1 MGIVAFVFV
10 FVFLMVGY
18 SAVRLYLVFRL
29 TNLPGLLYWIAQIML
44 VAVMY
49 IAAMKITIIKNSVL
63 TGIVQFIG
71 TLEFIILL
79 YSSIIFILRDV
90 LYGILRLINRIANG
104 AGGKGAIA
112 SFAGKMYSPVFTVVL
127 LAVLILVSVYGY
139 INMGIM
145 REKTYDIKIDKR
157 ADTESL
163 SMAMI
168 SDLHLGTGIRLPD
181 LHSMVDKINDMNC
194 DAVLIVGDIAD
205 NNTPENAYDVMEE
218 EFSRLNAG
226 QGVYFAFGNHDGS
239 GGRRLTAALK
249 NAGVIIL
256 EDESVEILG
265 VSLLGLKDSR
275 RNGAECS
282 ILDSADAS
290 KPIIVMKHQPVG
302 LKNMEKA
309 DVVLSGHTH
318 GEQFPLCYFL
328 NIMNNDNNYGMKQ
341 YGSMLSIVSSGIG
354 GWGFRFKFPSN
365 SEIVRLNFS
374 FSN

>member
-168 SDLHLGTGIRLPD
+168 SDLHLGTGIRLSD
-181 LHSMVDKINDMNC
+181 LHRMVDKINDMNC

-239 GGRRLTAALK
+239 GGMRLTAALK

-275 RNGAECS
+275 RNGAECF

>member
-10 FVFLMVGY
+10 FVVLMVGY

-256 EDESVEILG
+256 EDESVEIFG

-282 ILDSADAS
+282 ILDSADVS

>member
-10 FVFLMVGY
+10 FVCLMVGY

-145 REKTYDIKIDKR
+145 REKTYDIKIDKW

-168 SDLHLGTGIRLPD
+168 SDLHLGTGIRLSD
-181 LHSMVDKINDMNC
+181 LHRMVDKINDMNC

-239 GGRRLTAALK
+239 GGMRLTAALK